1 LNKIHRRDAVT
12 VSQLLPIADAV
23 VAAVPSRRINVMTG
37 QAGMIAY
44 HLAARHYGRVNILDL
59 WSLTDRQVLDCFPRG
74 SIASS
79 KWGTLIGT
87 YRPLAQHEQ
96 LTALCGMPLPDIFYN
111 EGLEPHMRPLFSSL
125 GYVLVYHQTG
135 RIPNG
140 HSSWFQAD
148 YPAEGFIAV
157 KQEIAHA
164 IGLTQQE
171 VFLWDLDPR

>member
-1 LNKIHRRDAVT
+1 SSVELLNKIHRRDAVT

-125 GYVLVYHQTG
+125 GYVL
-135 RIPNG
+135 
-140 HSSWFQAD
+140 
-148 YPAEGFIAV
+148 
-157 KQEIAHA
+157 
-164 IGLTQQE
+164 
-171 VFLWDLDPR
+171 